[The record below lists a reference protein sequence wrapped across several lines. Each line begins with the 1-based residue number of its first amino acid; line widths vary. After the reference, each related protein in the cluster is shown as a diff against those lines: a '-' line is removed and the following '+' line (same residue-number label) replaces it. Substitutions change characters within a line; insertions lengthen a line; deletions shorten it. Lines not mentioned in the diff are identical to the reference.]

1 MSNPVVNSVNTKYIS
16 IVPENGEV
24 FNPGQK
30 IIYNIEPNIGFMK
43 RDSYMIFD
51 ILNNTADFTRY
62 GLNAL
67 GGIHSIIENI
77 RIYSKQTG
85 VLLESCENYGQI
97 QGIIHQYAFDDKEN
111 LVAKEGVG
119 LPCIAKQNNLG
130 GASNPMLL
138 HSSEISNQTLSPVD
152 VNGNPKYTSQRYMMS
167 LRCGIFRYFDAE
179 RLIPILNFGG
189 LRIEIN
195 LQVPELVLQKLD
207 CSINGG
213 APDVIAG
220 GFRHDNLVEGNG
232 SLGKGVGPR
241 AGGDT
246 VIPLVVDNGAGES
259 LSMENCGFAVGNSV
273 RVNLSLQ
280 AGGTTGD
287 LDRVITGMVVNAG
300 TGTIDLTLSG
310 ANIAQTVQ
318 ANSAI
323 FARCPTPNYRITSTE
338 FRICQVVPTQQ
349 QAQDL
354 RQSINYEFTTWDLF
368 LDNVP
373 VAGNRHQTPINS
385 VASKALAIISMPY
398 DSTRERDLVNQQYYS
413 GINPDQIFQNSL
425 QFFINNR
432 LYPLRAYNP
441 NIYNDRVLTLNES
454 QKALRAIGL
463 TPLSLGRNEDSDLD
477 NYNQTYLMCRELA
490 RNGFVFDLRNAEA
503 EVRIGF
509 SGNRTN
515 IIRVNT
521 FVFSKKIIE
530 TTENGVQVVL

>member
-1 MSNPVVNSVNTKYIS
+1 M
-16 IVPENGEV
+16 
-24 FNPGQK
+24 
-30 IIYNIEPNIGFMK
+30 
-43 RDSYMIFD
+43 
-51 ILNNTADFTRY
+51 A
-62 GLNAL
+62 
-67 GGIHSIIENI
+67 
-77 RIYSKQTG
+77 
-85 VLLESCENYGQI
+85 
-97 QGIIHQYAFDDKEN
+97 
-111 LVAKEGVG
+111 
-119 LPCIAKQNNLG
+119 
-130 GASNPMLL
+130 
-138 HSSEISNQTLSPVD
+138 
-152 VNGNPKYTSQRYMMS
+152 
-167 LRCGIFRYFDAE
+167 
-179 RLIPILNFGG
+179 
-189 LRIEIN
+189 
-195 LQVPELVLQKLD
+195 
-207 CSINGG
+207 
-213 APDVIAG
+213 
-220 GFRHDNLVEGNG
+220 
-232 SLGKGVGPR
+232 
-241 AGGDT
+241 
-246 VIPLVVDNGAGES
+246 
-259 LSMENCGFAVGNSV
+259 
-273 RVNLSLQ
+273 
-280 AGGTTGD
+280 
-287 LDRVITGMVVNAG
+287 VNAG
-300 TGTIDLTLSG
+300 SSTIDLTLSG
-310 ANIAQTVQ
+310 ANIAQTIQ
-318 ANSAI
+318 ANSSI
-323 FARCPTPNYRITSTE
+323 FALCPTPSYRITSTE

-413 GINPDQIFQNSL
+413 GVNPDQIAQNSL

-454 QKALRAIGL
+454 QKALRAVGL

-515 IIRVNT
+515 IIRINT